1 MNSSVDRADLGDSS
15 YAGVKYVVVSGNQ
28 LTCIQRI
35 CSLATRDNHLH
46 RLTSS
51 KNDVIRIEDVRIR
64 SIRSRANFICA
75 SDKLVREC
83 IHSGEIEREM
93 VAEGSSAFN
102 LVMAAI
108 KGTINISS

>member
-46 RLTSS
+46 GLTSS

-64 SIRSRANFICA
+64 INSSGTVSIVVKSNEKWLLKAPA
-75 SDKLVREC
+75 PS
-83 IHSGEIEREM
+83 
-93 VAEGSSAFN
+93 
-102 LVMAAI
+102 
-108 KGTINISS
+108 TW